1 MEAYEHILPENET
14 IDKKVELQR
23 SELESKFQISI
34 AEAGD
39 ILDLSHENIRP
50 TEKFLEFS
58 SIVAKTLVKDGDPE
72 AIRDAIYRSV
82 CFGAQICDY
91 LLPSEYTCNLPEY
104 INKRTDKKASIAPI
118 VDDSQGYLA
127 RRPHLKAMV
136 VTNNTFSRPA
146 RELAADSNCIL
157 IDREILSDWIVKFQ
171 SDKTRG

>member
-82 CFGAQICDY
+82 C
-91 LLPSEYTCNLPEY
+91 LEHKS
-104 INKRTDKKASIAPI
+104 
-118 VDDSQGYLA
+118 
-127 RRPHLKAMV
+127 
-136 VTNNTFSRPA
+136 VTTYYQVNIPVIYRNT
-146 RELAADSNCIL
+146 
-157 IDREILSDWIVKFQ
+157 
-171 SDKTRG
+171 